1 MKVGLVLQTDEDVDV
16 GRRPAPFGV
25 LRDLALQVEAAGF
38 DSIWLYDHLLYRFEG
53 RPSQGTWE
61 CWTILSALAAITER
75 VEVGT
80 LVSCTG
86 YRNPGL
92 IAKMASTVD
101 EISGGRLILGL
112 GAGWHQPEY
121 EAFGYPFDHRVD
133 RFEEAL
139 RIIVPLLR
147 EGHVDFRGTYYHA
160 VNCDLLPRGPR
171 PQGPPV
177 LIGGLGPRILRLTAR
192 FADSW
197 NIGFHTPPEAIIPRM
212 EAACAEMG
220 RDPSTLEITLLR
232 IVAYPELVPLPSDF
246 PPYVTGTAEAI
257 AAELGRYE
265 QLGVGHVMLECTPTT
280 PDTLQRLSAALE
292 RYRRGEGGVQG

>member
-75 VEVGT
+75 VELGT

-147 EGHVDFRGTYYHA
+147 EGHVDFSGTYYRA
-160 VNCDLLPRGPR
+160 PNCDLLPRGPR
-171 PQGPPV
+171 PQGPPL

-292 RYRRGEGGVQG
+292 RYRQGAGGVQG

>member
-1 MKVGLVLQTDEDVDV
+1 MIDGMKVGLVLQTDEDVDV

-75 VEVGT
+75 VELGT

-147 EGHVDFRGTYYHA
+147 EGHVDFQGQYYQVH
-160 VNCDLLPRGPR
+160 NCVLRPRGPSR
-171 PQGPPV
+171 NGPPI
-177 LIGGLGPRILRLTAR
+177 LIAGRRPRMLQLTAR
-192 FADSW
+192 YADAW
-197 NIGFHTPPEAIIPRM
+197 NTAWHMEPE
-212 EAACAEMG
+212 
-220 RDPSTLEITLLR
+220 
-232 IVAYPELVPLPSDF
+232 VVK
-246 PPYVTGTAEAI
+246 
-257 AAELGRYE
+257 
-265 QLGVGHVMLECTPTT
+265 
-280 PDTLQRLSAALE
+280 E
-292 RYRRGEGGVQG
+292 RYDGSKEACTAAG

>member
-1 MKVGLVLQTDEDVDV
+1 MKIGLVLQTDEDVDV
-16 GRRPAPFGV
+16 GRRPAPFSA
-25 LRDLALQVEAAGF
+25 LRGLALQVEAAGF

-75 VEVGT
+75 VELGT

-101 EISGGRLILGL
+101 EVSGGRLILGL
-112 GAGWHQPEY
+112 GAGWHRPEY

-139 RIIVPLLR
+139 QIIVPLLR
-147 EGHVDFRGTYYHA
+147 EGHVDFDGTYYRA
-160 VNCDLLPRGPR
+160 DNCDLLPRGPR
-171 PQGPPV
+171 PQGSPV
-177 LIGGLGPRILRLTAR
+177 LIGGLGPRILRLAAR

-197 NIGFHTPPEAIIPRM
+197 NIGFHTPPEAIIPQM
-212 EAACAEMG
+212 EAACAEVG
-220 RDPSTLEITLLR
+220 RDPSSLEITLLR
-232 IVAYPELVPLPSDF
+232 IVAYPELVSLPADF
-246 PPYVTGTAEAI
+246 PPYLTGTAEAI
-257 AAELGRYE
+257 AAELKRFE

-280 PDTLQRLSAALE
+280 PLTLQRVSEATDLYRSA
-292 RYRRGEGGVQG
+292 GG

>member
-75 VEVGT
+75 VELGT

-147 EGHVDFRGTYYHA
+147 EGHVDFSGTYYRA
-160 VNCDLLPRGPR
+160 PNCDLLPRGPR
-171 PQGPPV
+171 PQGPPL
-177 LIGGLGPRILRLTAR
+177 LIGGLGRV
-192 FADSW
+192 S
-197 NIGFHTPPEAIIPRM
+197 
-212 EAACAEMG
+212 C
-220 RDPSTLEITLLR
+220 
-232 IVAYPELVPLPSDF
+232 V
-246 PPYVTGTAEAI
+246 
-257 AAELGRYE
+257 
-265 QLGVGHVMLECTPTT
+265 
-280 PDTLQRLSAALE
+280 
-292 RYRRGEGGVQG
+292 

>member
-75 VEVGT
+75 VELGT

-133 RFEEAL
+133 RFEEEL

-147 EGHVDFRGTYYHA
+147 EGHVDFSGTYYRA
-160 VNCDLLPRGPR
+160 PNCDLLPRGPR
-171 PQGPPV
+171 PQGPPL

-246 PPYVTGTAEAI
+246 QPYVTGTAEAI

-292 RYRRGEGGVQG
+292 RYRQGAGGVQG